1 MVTIYD
7 MQSGTIVSE
16 NEGVTTVDA
25 HTDVPEYILSLQ
37 PVVMKPEAAHSDQS
51 PCAEYMALIREL
63 LRDM

>member
-16 NEGVTTVDA
+16 NEGITTVEAHKDA
-25 HTDVPEYILSLQ
+25 PEVSLSLQ
-37 PVVMKPEAAHSDQS
+37 PVVTEPGAVHSDQS